1 MTDQIVRLTGLQKA
15 MSRQMVA
22 SWTDVPQFQLETEV
36 DCAAIIA
43 LRKELPFHPS
53 ITAII
58 VKAVAQALLKHPYVN
73 GSWAGDHIL
82 HHDVANI
89 AVAVDTQRG
98 LLAPVIPDVSCRTLA
113 DVNAALD
120 VFKQKSERGNF
131 SQEELI
137 GATFT
142 VSNLGMYRINAFSA
156 IVNAPQAAILA
167 IPRMQDVVTVKEDRT
182 FEIKKIMRPVL
193 SLDHRVVDGASGA
206 RFLMDLVALLEK
218 PQELK
223 EQEIVE

>member
-1 MTDQIVRLTGLQKA
+1 MTDQIVRLTGLQKM

-43 LRKELPFHPS
+43 LRKKIPFHPS

-58 VKAVAQALLKHPYVN
+58 VKAVADALLKHPYVN
-73 GSWAGDHIL
+73 GSWAGDHII
-82 HHDVANI
+82 HHDMANI

-98 LLAPVIPDVSCRTLA
+98 LLAPVIPNVGGRTLEE
-113 DVNAALD
+113 VHAALG

-131 SQEELI
+131 NQEELT

-167 IPRMQDVVTVKEDRT
+167 IPRMQGVVTVKEDGT
-182 FEIKKIMRPVL
+182 FGIMKIMRPVL

-206 RFLMDLVALLEK
+206 RFLMDLVAFLEK
-218 PQELK
+218 PEGLK
-223 EQEIVE
+223 EQQIVE

>member
-82 HHDVANI
+82 HHDVANV